1 MISNISQFDPALGKD
16 TVKSARTKG
25 QSAPIGTIATSSVI
39 NSDTATATKNSGGA
53 SAATVLQLAAQGAP
67 VDIQLVSEIRTAIS
81 EGRYPLDPNKIAAA
95 MIAVDMP
102 QRN

>member
-16 TVKSARTKG
+16 SVKSARIKG
-25 QSAPIGTIATSSVI
+25 QSAP
-39 NSDTATATKNSGGA
+39 A
-53 SAATVLQLAAQGAP
+53 SAAAASAPGNSNPVAHTAGLASATTVLQLAAQGAP
-67 VDIQLVSEIRTAIS
+67 VDTVLVNEIRTAIS

-102 QRN
+102 ARD